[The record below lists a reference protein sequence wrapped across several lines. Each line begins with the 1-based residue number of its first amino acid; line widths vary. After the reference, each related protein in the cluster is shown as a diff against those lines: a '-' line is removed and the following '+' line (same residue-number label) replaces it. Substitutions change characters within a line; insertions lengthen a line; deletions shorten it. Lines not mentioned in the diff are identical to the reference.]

1 VKYNELIRI
10 LKKDGWFVIR
20 QTGSHLIMGHDKKTN
35 RVICPDHGSKEIG
48 KGLEIRIKKDA
59 GLL

>member
-10 LKKDGWFVIR
+10 LKKDG
-20 QTGSHLIMGHDKKTN
+20 H
-35 RVICPDHGSKEIG
+35 KEIG